1 MSESADPSTAFDP
14 KSISERAAWW
24 LVRQHASSG
33 WTADDQAAFEAWM
46 DESPAH
52 MMAYWRLES
61 VWGRAD
67 RLSALRKTSSEPK
80 QPGKARRVGPFVAF
94 GVVGLSLLGLVIA
107 GGLSYLRPNNA
118 VTYETAVGGHKILT
132 LADGSKIELNT
143 NTRIRLTAD
152 DTQRKVWLDRGEAY
166 FQIRHDAAHPFVVV
180 AGNRQVIDV
189 GTAFSIRREP
199 GRLQVTLTEGRARLE
214 PTESDTGTK
223 SVVLTPGD
231 VAVATREGIALATR
245 PLPELTDQLAWR
257 RGLLAFDS
265 TPLAEVAA
273 EFNRYNRQKVTVVG
287 ADVRNVEVGGHFRA
301 TNVDAFKRIARTI
314 LKLRVE
320 THGDETVISR

>member
-1 MSESADPSTAFDP
+1 MSHNLGLSSSGPNE
-14 KSISERAAWW
+14 IGERAAWW

-33 WTADDQAAFEAWM
+33 WTADDQAAFESWM
-46 DESPAH
+46 DETPAH
-52 MMAYWRLES
+52 MMAYWRLEA

-67 RLSALRKTSSEPK
+67 RLSALRETPREAE
-80 QPGKARRVGPFVAF
+80 QPFNARRIRSFIAF
-94 GVVGLSLLGLVIA
+94 GAVGLLLLGVVTA
-107 GGLSYLRPNNA
+107 GALSYFHTAPPVA
-118 VTYETAVGGHKILT
+118 YETAVGGHKILT

-143 NTRIRLTAD
+143 NTRIRLAAGGA
-152 DTQRKVWLDRGEAY
+152 QRKAWLDRGEAY

-180 AGNRQVIDV
+180 AGTRQVVDV
-189 GTAFSIRREP
+189 GTAFSVRRDT
-199 GRLQVTLTEGRARLE
+199 GRLQVALTEGRARLE
-214 PTESDTGTK
+214 STEGGARTK
-223 SVVLTPGD
+223 SILLVPGD
-231 VAVATREGIALATR
+231 VAIATGEGIALVTR
-245 PLPELTDQLAWR
+245 PIPELTDRLAWR

-273 EFNRYNRQKVTVVG
+273 EFNRYNRQKLTVVG
-287 ADVRNVEVGGHFRA
+287 ADARNVEVGGHFRA

>member
-1 MSESADPSTAFDP
+1 MSENAGLSIAGS
-14 KSISERAAWW
+14 KEISERAAWW

-33 WTADDQAAFEAWM
+33 WSADDQAAFESWM

-52 MMAYWRLES
+52 LMAYWRLEA

-67 RLSALRKTSSEPK
+67 RLSALRETSREAK
-80 QPGKARRVGPFVAF
+80 QPSNARRIRSFIAF
-94 GVVGLSLLGLVIA
+94 GAVGLCLLGVATA
-107 GGLSYLRPNNA
+107 GALSYFHTEQA
-118 VTYETAVGGHKILT
+118 GAYETAIGGHKILT

-143 NTRIRLTAD
+143 DTRIRLAAD
-152 DTQRKVWLDRGEAY
+152 GAGRKVWLDRGEAY

-180 AGNRQVIDV
+180 AGTRQVIDV
-189 GTAFSIRREP
+189 GTAFSVRRDT
-199 GRLQVTLTEGRARLE
+199 GRLQVALTEGRARLE
-214 PTESDTGTK
+214 STEGSTGPK
-223 SVVLTPGD
+223 SIMLVPGD
-231 VAVATREGIALATR
+231 VAVATREGVALVTR
-245 PLPELTDQLAWR
+245 PIPELTDQLAWR

-273 EFNRYNRQKVTVVG
+273 EFNRYNRQKLVVVG
-287 ADVRNVEVGGHFRA
+287 ADARNVEVGGHFRA

-320 THGDETVISR
+320 THGDETVISQ